1 MYTIG
6 QVSEMFSLPIS
17 TLRYYDKEGLF
28 PQMERSSGIRRFSER
43 ELEALRVIEC
53 LKRSGLE
60 IKEIKQFM
68 QWCAEGS
75 STYPQR
81 HELFVQ
87 QMETVKAEMSRL
99 EKTLD
104 CGNNELHRDKGHVH
118 HGDIKKLR
126 NLFLRHI
133 AEVRALK
140 IYDALV
146 IPELPRELPVADVN
160 GIDLR
165 RAVLQKYV
173 RKSTGRSTA
182 VNAGLARRID
192 RKDLQRLVELESS
205 AADERQRDSAHF
217 DVGVRI
223 DRHPRLVR
231 TLPVNEHNAAHNGGF
246 RPLTAFG
253 EAEFKYA
260 LIQSDF
266 FHALSLIHISEPTRH

>member
-104 CGNNELHRDKGHVH
+104 MLRFKCWYYERAMADGSEDAQHEMIPDKLPPE
-118 HGDIKKLR
+118 IK
-126 NLFLRHI
+126 
-133 AEVRALK
+133 A
-140 IYDALV
+140 IYD
-146 IPELPRELPVADVN
+146 
-160 GIDLR
+160 
-165 RAVLQKYV
+165 
-173 RKSTGRSTA
+173 
-182 VNAGLARRID
+182 NA
-192 RKDLQRLVELESS
+192 
-205 AADERQRDSAHF
+205 H
-217 DVGVRI
+217 
-223 DRHPRLVR
+223 
-231 TLPVNEHNAAHNGGF
+231 
-246 RPLTAFG
+246 
-253 EAEFKYA
+253 
-260 LIQSDF
+260 SD
-266 FHALSLIHISEPTRH
+266 